1 MMMTTDEIRQAF
13 LNYFEKQGHTVL
25 EGSPLV
31 PANDPTLL
39 FVNAGMVQFKDVFL
53 GHEKRPYKR
62 ATTAQ
67 PCLRVSGKHNDLEQV
82 GFTARHHTFFEM
94 LGNFSFGDYFKR
106 DAIKYAW
113 EFLTVKLKIDSNKLW
128 VTVYK
133 EDDEAADIWLKEM
146 NIDSTRFSRCGEK
159 DNFWSMGDT
168 GPCGPCT
175 EIFYDHGENIA
186 GGPPGSLDQE
196 GDRYVEIWNLVFMQ
210 YNRDATGKMTPL
222 PKPSV
227 DTGMGLERI
236 AAVMQGVH
244 NNYDID
250 LFQHLIKA
258 AAKFTQCRDL
268 SDPSLKV
275 LADHIR
281 ASSFL
286 IAEGIIPSNEGRG
299 YVLRRVIR
307 RAVRYGHQLG
317 VQKPFFYLLVPV
329 LCDVMKYYPQLEKRR
344 TFIQDVLKKEEEQ
357 FARTINQGLKVFESY
372 IAELKTKCLPGDEV
386 FKLYDTY
393 GFPADL
399 TAMMARERGLTIDE
413 KGFNKEMEK
422 QRKLSRSKSQFKLTY
437 DDKMNL
443 EHVTTFKGYE
453 TCEAQSSIVA
463 IIRENT
469 LVDML
474 QAGETGAVVL
484 DHTPFYA
491 ESGGQV
497 GDTGA
502 LTAKKSLFTVHD
514 TQKLG
519 AAYLHIG
526 LLESG
531 KLKVGDTVAAEVNQE
546 VRRHTALNHS
556 ATHLLHAALRHVLGD
571 HVAQKG
577 SYVDHERLRFDFSH
591 FQSITPEELRQIEEL
606 TNQKIRENA
615 AIDTQLSTIKEAK
628 KQGAMAL
635 FGEKYGD
642 KVRVVS
648 MGDFSKELCGG
659 THTKRTGD
667 IGLLK
672 ITSESS
678 IASGVRRIEALTG
691 PAALQYVNMQLQTL
705 SDVGMLFGASEHE
718 LFDQVKQSIEHRR
731 KLEKTLA
738 QLQEKLARQKG
749 GDLLSM
755 VEEVNGV
762 SVLAAVVE
770 GVDAKRLRDLL
781 DQLKGQLKTAV
792 ILLAAVENDRVS
804 LVSGVTS
811 DLIKRFHAGKLMQFV
826 SEQLGGKGGGR
837 PDMAQGGATDATH
850 LDMALKSVKSW
861 VKEQG

>member
-1 MMMTTDEIRQAF
+1 MMTTDEIRQAF

-25 EGSPLV
+25 DGSPLV

-39 FVNAGMVQFKDVFL
+39 FVNAGMVQLKDGFL
-53 GHEKRPYKR
+53 GQEKRSYTR
-62 ATTAQ
+62 ATTSQ

-106 DAIKYAW
+106 EAIKYAW
-113 EFLTVKLKIDSNKLW
+113 EFLTVTLGIAPKKLW

-133 EDDEAADIWLKEM
+133 EDDEAADIWLNEM
-146 NIDSTRFSRCGEK
+146 NIDPARFSRCGEK
-159 DNFWSMGDT
+159 DNFWSMGDI

-186 GGPPGSLDQE
+186 GGPPGSPDQE
-196 GDRYVEIWNLVFMQ
+196 GDRYIEIWNLVFMQ

-244 NNYDID
+244 NNYDTD

-258 AAKFTQCRDL
+258 AAKFTQCKDL
-268 SDPSLKV
+268 SDPSLNV

-281 ASSFL
+281 ACSFL
-286 IAEGIIPSNEGRG
+286 ISEGIIPSNEGRG

-317 VQKPFFYLLVPV
+317 MQKPFFHKLVAPLV
-329 LCDVMKYYPQLEKRR
+329 DAMGKAYPQLSKKSSIIEK
-344 TFIQDVLKKEEEQ
+344 VLLQEEEQ
-357 FARTINQGLKVFESY
+357 FARTIDQGLKVFEGY
-372 IAELKTKCLPGDEV
+372 IAGLKTKCLPGDLV

-399 TAMMARERGLTIDE
+399 TAMIAKERGLTIDE

-422 QRKLSRSKSQFKLTY
+422 QRKLSRLKSQFKSTY
-437 DDKMNL
+437 DDKMKVD
-443 EHVTTFKGYE
+443 HVTTFKGYE
-453 TCEAQSSIVA
+453 TCEAESSIVA
-463 IIRENT
+463 IIRENA
-469 LVDML
+469 LVDIL
-474 QAGETGAVVL
+474 QSGETGAVVL

-497 GDTGA
+497 GDIGT

-519 AAYLHIG
+519 TAYLHIG

-615 AIDTQLSTIKEAK
+615 AVDTQHSTIKDAK

-642 KVRVVS
+642 RVRVVS

-672 ITSESS
+672 IISESS

-691 PAALQYVNMQLQTL
+691 SSALNYVHMQLQTL

-718 LFDQVKQSIEHRR
+718 LFDQVKQSIEHKR
-731 KLEKTLA
+731 KLEKMLA

-792 ILLAAVENDRVS
+792 ILLAAVQDDRVS
-804 LVSGVTS
+804 LISGVTS
-811 DLIKRFHAGKLMQFV
+811 DLTKRFHAGKLMQFV

-837 PDMAQGGATDATH
+837 PDMAQGGGTDASR

>member
-1 MMMTTDEIRQAF
+1 MMTTDEIRQAF